1 MERYMFEE
9 EQLKTPLVVTVHRS
23 NLNNTQYART
33 PRCTATI
40 ENVIHA
46 VLERSPGISRYMMYH
61 CAELFRDEMIAMFE
75 KGMAVEVLGLCTM
88 YPAVSRGIDTKKDLP
103 DSPDIPGFTARFTP
117 SEAVKKAA
125 ANISVQDVVI
135 EDSSPKIRTITD
147 WSTGKADGTL
157 TQNEMVCIK
166 GRLLKQGGKTAG
178 IYFAPLTDAKNAV
191 TDESQWIQVDRGMLA
206 ENLPKTLVFKLPPQL
221 TPGTAYRIVVRTS
234 LTHNNTERR
243 TPGTGISK
251 QICTITAHA

>member
-1 MERYMFEE
+1 MFEE

-23 NLNNTQYART
+23 NLNKTQYART

-46 VLERSPGISRYMMYH
+46 VLKRNPGISRYMMYH

-75 KGMAVEVLGLCTM
+75 NGMAVDVLGLCTM
-88 YPAVSRGIDTKKDLP
+88 YPAVSRGIQTEKGTP

-125 ANISVQDVVI
+125 ANIAVQDVVI

-147 WSTGKADGTL
+147 WSTGKTDGTL
-157 TQNEMVCIK
+157 TQNEVVCIK
-166 GRLLKQGGKTAG
+166 GRQLKQGGKTAG
-178 IYFAPLTDAKNAV
+178 IYFAPLTGAKKAV
-191 TDESQWIQVDRGMLA
+191 TDESLWIQVDGSMLA
-206 ENLPKTLVFKLPPQL
+206 QNLPKTLIFKLPPQL
-221 TPGTAYRIVVRTS
+221 AAGSAYRIVVRTS

-243 TPGTGISK
+243 TPLTGISK
-251 QICTITAHA
+251 QICTITAHG